1 MESMAERQAPSPWR
15 RFLASLSL
23 VILLF
28 IAALFSGIYVNGQRA
43 IESELKGQARTLFDS
58 IVLTRKWNAEHGGV
72 FVEKTPGMQS
82 NPYLKNPDIEPAD
95 GRAYT
100 KKNPALMTREIS
112 EIAEKQG
119 VFRFHITSLKP
130 MNPKNAPDDFERR
143 ALESFEQGTEEASGR
158 RTSDGSIYY
167 RYIAPLITE
176 RACLTCHG
184 EQGYRIGDVRGG
196 IGVEFDINATER
208 AMVRNRFL
216 VVGSFVATLLA
227 FLAIVHRLVFTL
239 QKKLEAAEARIRKM
253 AVTDELTNL
262 KNRRFVLARLSE
274 ELERARRYQRALSC
288 LILDV
293 DHFKRVNDAYGHDA
307 GDAVLKAVSVAVQGR
322 CRDADTVGRYGGEEF
337 MAVLPET
344 DGKRARHVAERIR
357 QTIEEL
363 RVTTSTGEEITVTA
377 SLGVADLSPNGE
389 VDGVDAGA
397 LIKRADDALYRA
409 KEAGRNRVEVATPD
423 GCGDLENMQRSQ

>member
-1 MESMAERQAPSPWR
+1 
-15 RFLASLSL
+15 
-23 VILLF
+23 
-28 IAALFSGIYVNGQRA
+28 
-43 IESELKGQARTLFDS
+43 
-58 IVLTRKWNAEHGGV
+58 
-72 FVEKTPGMQS
+72 
-82 NPYLKNPDIEPAD
+82 
-95 GRAYT
+95 
-100 KKNPALMTREIS
+100 
-112 EIAEKQG
+112 
-119 VFRFHITSLKP
+119 
-130 MNPKNAPDDFERR
+130 
-143 ALESFEQGTEEASGR
+143 
-158 RTSDGSIYY
+158 
-167 RYIAPLITE
+167 
-176 RACLTCHG
+176 
-184 EQGYRIGDVRGG
+184 
-196 IGVEFDINATER
+196 
-208 AMVRNRFL
+208 MVRNRFL